1 LVTYFWQ
8 QLNLVKMEIT
18 TSLQEVNCY
27 QLLSDTINDTIG
39 NTGNQTDAVYDLFVS
54 GLFCPENN
62 LKCQVIQDANGN
74 SEYHIDFDGFS
85 NSGKSPADALS
96 KVLWDMSAEI
106 SSYRNGTP

>member
-1 LVTYFWQ
+1 
-8 QLNLVKMEIT
+8 MEIT

-62 LKCQVIQDANGN
+62 LECQVIQDCNGN
-74 SEYHIDFDGFS
+74 AEYHINFDGFS
-85 NSGKSPADALS
+85 NCGKSPADALS

>member
-1 LVTYFWQ
+1 
-8 QLNLVKMEIT
+8 MEIT